1 MKRIALF
8 LMTNLAVLV
17 TLSVVVHAF
26 GFNRFISAQG
36 LDFGGL
42 IAFAAVFG
50 FGGAFISLAISKW
63 SAKMAVGAR
72 VIAQPANATEHWLV
86 DTVARQAKA
95 AGIGMPEVAVYE
107 SDDVNA
113 FATGMSRNHALVAV
127 STGLLQRMTRDEAE
141 AVLGHEVSHVANGD
155 MVTLA
160 LIQGIVN
167 TFVIVIARAVG
178 WFVDRVILKNEQGPG
193 IGYYVTFFVLEIGL
207 GILASGIVMWFSRR
221 REFRADAGGADL
233 AGRNKMIAA
242 LERLHALHEAP
253 HLPERVAAFGISGGG
268 SSGWR
273 RFFATHPPL
282 AERIAALRATPAA
295 RPAMRRQLES

>member
-8 LMTNLAVLV
+8 LLTNLAVLV
-17 TLSVVVHAF
+17 TLSVVAHLF
-26 GFNRFISAQG
+26 GLNQFVGAQG
-36 LDFGGL
+36 LDFGSL
-42 IAFAAVFG
+42 LAFAALFG
-50 FGGAFISLAISKW
+50 IGGAFVSLAISKW

-72 VIAQPANATEHWLV
+72 TIEHPRTSTEVWLV
-86 DTVARQAKA
+86 DTVARQARK

-107 SDDVNA
+107 SDEVNA
-113 FATGMSRNHALVAV
+113 FATGMSRNSALVAV
-127 STGLLQRMTRDEAE
+127 STGLLRHMTRDEAE

-178 WFVDRVILKNEQGPG
+178 WFVDRVILKNEEGPG
-193 IGYYVTFFVLEIGL
+193 IGYYVTFFVLEIAL

-221 REFRADAGGADL
+221 REFRADMGGAGL

-242 LERLHALHEAP
+242 LERLQSLQGASQ
-253 HLPERVAAFGISGGG
+253 LPERVAAFGISGGG
-268 SSGWR
+268 KSGWAK
-273 RFFATHPPL
+273 FLSTHPAL
-282 AERIAALRATPAA
+282 EDRIAALRANAA
-295 RPAMRRQLES
+295 GRPIAHQSVGY

>member
-8 LMTNLAVLV
+8 LVTNLAVLV
-17 TLSVVVHAF
+17 TLSAVIHLF
-26 GFNRFISAQG
+26 GINRFISAQG

-72 VIAQPANATEHWLV
+72 VIAQPSNSTERWLV
-86 DTVARQAKA
+86 DTVARQAEA
-95 AGIGMPEVAVYE
+95 AGIGMPEVAVYD
-107 SDDVNA
+107 SDEVNA

-167 TFVIVIARAVG
+167 TFVIVISRAVG

-193 IGYYVTFFVLEIGL
+193 IGYYVTFFVLEIAL

-221 REFRADAGGADL
+221 REFRADAGGAGL
-233 AGRNKMIAA
+233 AGRQKMIAA
-242 LERLHALHEAP
+242 LERLRSLHEAP

-268 SSGWR
+268 SSGWK

-282 AERIAALRATPAA
+282 AERIAALRAVPAA

>member
-8 LMTNLAVLV
+8 LLTNLAVLV
-17 TLSVVVHAF
+17 TLSVVIHLF
-26 GFNRFISAQG
+26 GLNRFIDAQG
-36 LDFGGL
+36 LDLGGL

-72 VIAQPANATEHWLV
+72 VIAHPSNPTERWLI
-86 DTVARQAKA
+86 DTVARQAEV
-95 AGIGMPEVAVYE
+95 AGIGMPEVAVYD
-107 SDDVNA
+107 SDEVNA

-167 TFVIVIARAVG
+167 TFVIVISRAVG

-193 IGYYVTFFVLEIGL
+193 IGYYATFFVLEIVL

-221 REFRADAGGADL
+221 REFRADSGGADL
-233 AGRNKMIAA
+233 VGRKKMIAA
-242 LERLHALHEAP
+242 LERLHSLHEAP
-253 HLPERVAAFGISGGG
+253 HLPERVAAFAISGGG
-268 SSGWR
+268 RSGWM

-282 AERIAALRATPAA
+282 TERIAALRAAPVAS
-295 RPAMRRQLES
+295 RAMCRQLES